1 MKTRSFKIATAFAG
15 TVAAA
20 TVGLGPAALAAT
32 ALPASRT
39 GSIRVSRCSAPV
51 NGISH
56 WVHVYY
62 PNNAHVPECFGFKGT
77 TTAGANIIAACAGNN
92 FGRLHYGFGSATFGA
107 GAGTHSFGQIVPL
120 SKVSLFGWS
129 GHATC

>member
-1 MKTRSFKIATAFAG
+1 MKKRSFKMATVFVGA
-15 TVAAA
+15 AAA

-32 ALPASRT
+32 ALPASRQ
-39 GSIRVSRCSAPV
+39 GSIRVSRCSANV

-62 PNNAHVPECFGFKGT
+62 PNGTHVPECFGFKGR
-77 TTAGANIIAACAGNN
+77 TTAGANIVSACAGNN
-92 FGRLHYGFGSATFGA
+92 FGRLHFAGFGSLSFGP
-107 GAGTHSFGQIVPL
+107 GAGTARFGRTLPL

-129 GHATC
+129 GHAAC